1 MSTSKTRKSS
11 PERPESGPTAGNSD
25 PAPAHEAAATTTEGA
40 ELAPVDVALEAT
52 SPHGLMV
59 QAIAIDTLVER
70 VNLIKEAMKRCMVE
84 GQHHGTIPGTKKP
97 SLWKPGAELI
107 CTLFQLGTRYPK
119 ESMLI
124 ERENGHFLF
133 TLTCELFHIPSGRV
147 VGEGVGAAST
157 MEYRFRIQTEDRY
170 TDHGQ
175 PIKAKYTPYDFY
187 NTVLKIAKKRAMVDA
202 VLTASGASEIFTQD
216 TEDNPEL
223 FRETEVEH
231 GRHTLSRPQRA
242 ATPAPVSSTP
252 QNQPAA
258 KAPQTITGVVERA
271 WPNDYQGKRYYFAKV
286 NGQQLQT
293 TDQNLGEELLHAT
306 GQEVR
311 AVVEPSPKPG
321 KFYVK
326 SFDYVE
332 DKGIEDKPE
341 REFITDEVVA

>member
-1 MSTSKTRKSS
+1 MSTSKNRKPS
-11 PERPESGPTAGNSD
+11 PERAESGLTAGNPD
-25 PAPAHEAAATTTEGA
+25 PVPAPEAGTDTESA
-40 ELAPVDVALEAT
+40 ELAPVSVAVDVET
-52 SPHGLMV
+52 VTPHGLMV
-59 QAIAIDTLVER
+59 QAIAIDALVER

-157 MEYRFRIQTEDRY
+157 MEYRYRIQTEDRY

-175 PIKAKYTPYDFY
+175 PIKAKYTPFDFY

-223 FRETEVEH
+223 FRESDVDH
-231 GRHTLSRPQRA
+231 GRHTLARPHRA
-242 ATPAPVSSTP
+242 VTPAPAP
-252 QNQPAA
+252 QSQPAV
-258 KAPQTITGVVERA
+258 KVQTITGVVERA
-271 WPNDYQGKRYYFAKV
+271 WPNDYQGKRYYFAKI

-293 TDQNLGEELLHAT
+293 TDQNLGEELLQAT
-306 GQEVR
+306 GQEIR
-311 AVVEPSPKPG
+311 TVVEPSPKPG

-332 DKGIEDKPE
+332 DKATEAQPE
-341 REFITDEVVA
+341 RELITDEVVA

>member
-1 MSTSKTRKSS
+1 MSTSKSKKTS
-11 PERPESGPTAGNSD
+11 PERPETGSTAEPSD
-25 PAPAHEAAATTTEGA
+25 PAPAHETSSSTEGA
-40 ELAPVDVALEAT
+40 ELAPANVVVETT
-52 SPHGLMV
+52 SPQGLLI

-119 ESMLI
+119 NSMLI

-157 MEYRFRIQTEDRY
+157 MEYRFRVQTEDRY

-223 FRETEVEH
+223 FRETEIDH
-231 GRHTLSRPQRA
+231 GRQTLARPQRA
-242 ATPAPVSSTP
+242 PAPTP
-252 QNQPAA
+252 TSQNQPVV

-306 GQEVR
+306 GQEIR
-311 AVVEPSPKPG
+311 TVVEPSPKPG

-332 DKGIEDKPE
+332 EKGSEDQPE
-341 REFITDEVVA
+341 RELITDEVVA

>member
-1 MSTSKTRKSS
+1 MSTSKNKKSS
-11 PERPESGPTAGNSD
+11 PERPETGSTAENSD
-25 PAPAHEAAATTTEGA
+25 SAPAHEVSSTTEGA
-40 ELAPVDVALEAT
+40 ELAPANVAVEAA
-52 SPHGLMV
+52 SPHGLLI

-119 ESMLI
+119 DSMLI

-133 TLTCELFHIPSGRV
+133 TLTCELFHIPTGRV

-157 MEYRFRIQTEDRY
+157 MEYRFRVQTEDRY

-223 FRETEVEH
+223 FRETDLDH
-231 GRHTLSRPQRA
+231 GRQSLARPQRA
-242 ATPAPVSSTP
+242 SAPTNPAP

-258 KAPQTITGVVERA
+258 RAPQTITGVVERA
-271 WPNDYQGKRYYFAKV
+271 WPNDYQGKRYYFARI

-306 GQEVR
+306 GQEIR
-311 AVVEPSPKPG
+311 TVVEPSPKPG

-332 DKGIEDKPE
+332 EKGAEDQSE
-341 REFITDEVVA
+341 RELITDEVVA